1 MNKVGKRLRMIP
13 NINLGIL
20 MHIRP
25 CVPTHMQNVHAHHI
39 HIKRRKGKKISLA
52 YMYVDYPRASM
63 LEAQT
68 D

>member
-20 MHIRP
+20 MHIHP
-25 CVPTHMQNVHAHHI
+25 YVPTHMQNVHAHHI
-39 HIKRRKGKKISLA
+39 HIKRRKGGISLA

-63 LEAQT
+63 FEAQT